1 MMIRTARLS
10 LFACA
15 VLFLACSSPGE
26 QSPDQGTGN
35 ADLGDTGSGEGPCA
49 PLAAPSAD
57 ATCPVSIRYIPTR
70 AIKSVAIA
78 GEWNGWSTSAQTLT
92 GPDGSGAYT
101 LNLQLPPGVH
111 GYKLV
116 EDGTSWQLDAG
127 NPYRKYV
134 GGTENSGLRVANCF
148 RVGLSVK
155 PGSLQITRSASEQGE
170 LTATILVHSP
180 SGAAQP
186 GLCQLRSMIRRPD
199 SDPLAS
205 LPQLSSLELK
215 IAEDRQSATVHL
227 RNLTDGKYQITL
239 TASAGGQDGDP
250 LLLPFW
256 IEPEPF
262 RWSDT
267 PLYMAMTDRFVDGD
281 GKNPG
286 ALPAVVPAANF
297 RGGDLQGVTQLIE
310 LGYFDQ
316 LGVRALWLSPFYSQP
331 STAHPDQSGKY
342 NVTAYHGYW
351 PVRPRSVDDRIGGD
365 EALQRL
371 VQAAHRHGIRVL
383 MDAVLNH
390 VHDQHEYFQDPQKR
404 SWFRTGCICGSPG
417 CDWTDK
423 RLSCLFASYMPDIDW
438 TQTEASE
445 QFISD
450 TLWWLEHF
458 NLDGLRVDAVKHVED
473 AAIFNLTARI
483 RERFEQAGTRYYLL
497 GETAMGWREGDITT
511 NQSEY
516 DTIKRYMGPNGL
528 DGQFD
533 FVWYHANSYRVFAY
547 DEKRF
552 LHLDY
557 WTHASLDQFRG
568 STMVNYLG
576 SHDTSRFLSMATYRD
591 PTPGSAGDRNIAN
604 NKWDKL
610 PQQPSDDEPYDRQW
624 LGTLS
629 VFTMP
634 GMPLLYYGDE
644 YGEFGGGDP
653 DNRHMMRLG
662 GQLATREKN
671 QLSRMQKL
679 LTARQK
685 LRGLRRDKLVTA
697 LLGEDVYAFARPDDD
712 PKHGALVILNRLS
725 YQTTASVP
733 IPSELGWATA
743 VTVKD
748 QLSDKTY
755 TVPAAGG
762 RLAVTVPARG
772 GVVLARE

>member
-1 MMIRTARLS
+1 
-10 LFACA
+10 
-15 VLFLACSSPGE
+15 
-26 QSPDQGTGN
+26 
-35 ADLGDTGSGEGPCA
+35 
-49 PLAAPSAD
+49 
-57 ATCPVSIRYIPTR
+57 
-70 AIKSVAIA
+70 
-78 GEWNGWSTSAQTLT
+78 
-92 GPDGSGAYT
+92 
-101 LNLQLPPGVH
+101 
-111 GYKLV
+111 
-116 EDGTSWQLDAG
+116 
-127 NPYRKYV
+127 
-134 GGTENSGLRVANCF
+134 
-148 RVGLSVK
+148 
-155 PGSLQITRSASEQGE
+155 
-170 LTATILVHSP
+170 
-180 SGAAQP
+180 
-186 GLCQLRSMIRRPD
+186 
-199 SDPLAS
+199 
-205 LPQLSSLELK
+205 
-215 IAEDRQSATVHL
+215 
-227 RNLTDGKYQITL
+227 
-239 TASAGGQDGDP
+239 
-250 LLLPFW
+250 
-256 IEPEPF
+256 
-262 RWSDT
+262 
-267 PLYMAMTDRFVDGD
+267 
-281 GKNPG
+281 
-286 ALPAVVPAANF
+286 
-297 RGGDLQGVTQLIE
+297 
-310 LGYFDQ
+310 
-316 LGVRALWLSPFYSQP
+316 
-331 STAHPDQSGKY
+331 
-342 NVTAYHGYW
+342 
-351 PVRPRSVDDRIGGD
+351 
-365 EALQRL
+365 
-371 VQAAHRHGIRVL
+371 

-438 TQTEASE
+438 TQTDASE

-497 GETAMGWREGDITT
+497 GETAMGWREGDVTT

-516 DTIKRYMGPNGL
+516 DTIKRYMGKNGL

-557 WTHASLDQFRG
+557 WTHASLDQFQG

-591 PTPGSAGDRNIAN
+591 PRPGSSGDRNIAN
-604 NKWDKL
+604 NKWDSL

-685 LRGLRRDKLVTA
+685 LRGLRRDKLVTV
-697 LLGEDVYAFARPDDD
+697 LLGEDVYAYARPDDD
-712 PKHGALVILNRLS
+712 PKHGALVILNRLP
-725 YQTTASVP
+725 YPTTASVP

-748 QLSDKTY
+748 QLSDAGY

-762 RLAVTVPARG
+762 RLSVTVPARG